1 MQVGGLYYFSDS
13 TSNMTLFLLLCFF
26 GSVQSCRTVSRS
38 GVTLTGVC
46 PNDTFTVP
54 IGKVLDYECTADYT
68 GYFEL
73 YWNIS
78 GVAVNQ
84 FGVKPFGISRIT
96 DIGTKSIL
104 TIMAGTNNTL
114 LNIQCGLCNRTVNLC
129 NNPVRFL
136 ETESVQLI
144 TFGKLFH

>member
-1 MQVGGLYYFSDS
+1 MEFFC
-13 TSNMTLFLLLCFF
+13 LFFCLFD
-26 GSVQSCRTVSRS
+26 SVQSCKTVSES

-46 PNDTFTVP
+46 PNDTVTVP
-54 IGKVLDYECTADYT
+54 IGKQLDYDCTATFT
-68 GYFEL
+68 GYFEF

-78 GVAVNQ
+78 GIAVNR
-84 FGVKPFGISRIT
+84 FSVKLFGISRIT